1 MHTTLLILQIICA
14 LAAAAVVAALF
25 VARRRGGGSVAPR
38 TRNRLLGAIAGICMV
53 FAASA
58 AADSVNEK
66 NANMNSYSQN
76 PFFEPFD
83 TPFGVP
89 PFDKIEPRHF
99 MPAFERAMQLHTAEI
114 DSIKNNPEPATF
126 DNTIVALDRS
136 GEMLETVSSVFF
148 MLTSAE
154 TNDELQEIEER
165 ISPVLSEH
173 LDRVA
178 MDSVLF
184 GRVKAVYDN
193 RASQGLDSLQLR
205 LLEKI
210 YDDAV
215 RSGALLSPS
224 DKARLKEI
232 NGTLSLLEV
241 RFGANLLSATNDYE
255 LVLTSKNTEGL
266 PSSVISAARDKAEQL
281 KLGEDKLV
289 FTLHNPSRI
298 PFLTYSTSRD
308 LRRQI
313 YEAYVNRCADTT
325 KYDNTGI
332 INDMVRLRTE
342 KAHLLGYGSYAEY
355 VLAKRMA
362 ARPENVYALLDELW
376 TPALELAGREL
387 ESMRAIKAREEG
399 DDGTFEP
406 WDWWYYAEKVRR
418 SEYSFDEESVR
429 PYLSLENVKSGIF
442 ELSNRLYG
450 VTFRPVKA
458 PVYHSECMV
467 YEVLDYDNS
476 HLGVLY
482 LDFFPREGKAGGAW
496 CGTYRDQSYKD
507 SVRISPVV
515 SIVCNFSRP
524 AGSSPAL
531 LTVDETETFF
541 HEFGHALHN
550 FFKDVPYRGLGGVER
565 DFVELPSQIMENWAF
580 EPQLLKSYALHYR
593 TGDVIPDRHVNR
605 LRSSKLFNQGFA
617 TVEYLAASLSDMD
630 IHSMQEYAPFDVAAF
645 EMFALRN
652 KRGLIPQIEPR
663 YRYPYFSHI
672 FNGGYAAGYYGYI
685 WAEVLDKDAFQYFKD
700 SGELFNRTLARKFR
714 SEVLARGGAA
724 DGMTLYKA
732 FRGQEPSR
740 EPLLKARGL
749 WVEPEVP
756 DSVDVR

>member
-1 MHTTLLILQIICA
+1 MHTLFLILQILCA
-14 LAAAAVVAALF
+14 AAAAAVTVFFAITYRRSGGALP
-25 VARRRGGGSVAPR
+25 PR
-38 TRNRLLGAIAGICMV
+38 TRNFLLAAMAGVCLV
-53 FAASA
+53 FAAVTA
-58 AADSVNEK
+58 AKTVNEK
-66 NANMNSYSQN
+66 TEKMNSYSQN
-76 PFFEPFD
+76 PFFEPWD

-89 PFDKIEPRHF
+89 PFDKIEDRHF
-99 MPAFERAMQLHTAEI
+99 IPAFERAMQLHLAEI
-114 DSIKNNPEPATF
+114 DSIKNNPQPATF
-126 DNTIVALDRS
+126 DNTVAAIDRS
-136 GEMLETVSSVFF
+136 GEMLETVAGVFF

-154 TNDELQEIEER
+154 TNDRLQEIEEH
-165 ISPVLSEH
+165 ISPMLSEH

-178 MDSVLF
+178 MDSMLF
-184 GRVKAVYDN
+184 ERVKTVYDN
-193 RASQGLDSLQLR
+193 RASMGLDSLQLR
-205 LLEKI
+205 LLENI

-215 RSGALLSPS
+215 RSGALLPPS
-224 DKARLKEI
+224 EKARLKEI
-232 NGTLSLLEV
+232 NGELALLEV
-241 RFGANLLSATNDYE
+241 RFGSNLLSATNDYK
-255 LVLTSKNTEGL
+255 LILTSKDIGGL
-266 PSSVISAARDKAEQL
+266 PSSVISAAREKAEEL
-281 KLGEDKLV
+281 KLGGDKLV

-308 LRRQI
+308 MRRQM
-313 YEAYVNRCADTT
+313 YEAYVNRASDTT

-332 INDMVRLRTE
+332 INDIVRLRTE
-342 KAHLLGYGSYAEY
+342 KAHLLGYKSYAEY

-362 ARPENVYALLDELW
+362 ARPDNVYALLDELW

-418 SEYSFDEESVR
+418 SEYSFDEEAVR

-450 VTFRPVKA
+450 VTFRPIKA
-458 PVYHSECMV
+458 PVYHEECMV

-482 LDFFPREGKAGGAW
+482 LDFFPREGKSGGAW
-496 CGTYRDQSYKD
+496 CGTYRESGYKD

-524 AGSSPAL
+524 VGSSPAL

-541 HEFGHALHN
+541 HEFGHALHSL
-550 FFKDVPYRGLGGVER
+550 FKDVPYRGLNGVER

-593 TGDVIPDRHVNR
+593 TGDVIPDRHLNR
-605 LRSSKLFNQGFA
+605 LRGSKLFNQGFA

-630 IHSMQEYAPFDVAAF
+630 IHAMQEYAQFDVEAF
-645 EMFALRN
+645 ETFALRS

-672 FNGGYAAGYYGYI
+672 FDGGYAAGYYGYI

-700 SGELFNRTLARKFR
+700 SGDIFNRTLARKFR
-714 SEVLARGGAA
+714 KEILGRGGAS
-724 DGMTLYKA
+724 DGMSMYKA

-749 WVEPEVP
+749 WVEPEVS
-756 DSVDVR
+756 DSVNVE